1 MFENLMHNKAVLWG
15 GAGVVALIGAWLIFH
30 KGGSSGSGATAYVPP
45 TVIGTGGT
53 STDASG
59 ASTDNSISQI
69 IAANLQL
76 AADQSNAVIHQSD
89 NQKAVALATVDANRI
104 VALNDN
110 QTSQNI
116 ALTSQL
122 GNVIDA
128 FTTDI
133 TSSTGGTSGFFGI
146 GATAGS
152 TSSSKVGPS
161 SVVGEL
167 GFDQNGMLK
176 INLAGAH

>member
-30 KGGSSGSGATAYVPP
+30 KGGSSGNGAIGYVPP

-89 NQKAVALATVDANRI
+89 NQKAVAMATLDANKT

-110 QTSQNI
+110 QTTQNV

-122 GNVIDA
+122 GNVINA
-128 FTTDI
+128 FTSKV
-133 TSSTGGTSGFFGI
+133 TSSVGGTSGFFGI

-152 TSSSKVGPS
+152 SQSSEIGPS
-161 SVVGEL
+161 SINGEL